1 MIEIKLDFG
10 NGRVEDIKFEEVPI
24 EELAT
29 TEEGKWVSIGKK
41 YEAPLISTALGKF
54 VDYHYDSGY
63 LSLRVEQQDKRISGV
78 EYCYSERF
86 IPIGETF
93 WREVE

>member
-29 TEEGKWVSIGKK
+29 TEEGKWISIGKK
-41 YEAPLISTALGKF
+41 YEAPLISTAFPDF
-54 VDYHYDSGY
+54 VAA
-63 LSLRVEQQDKRISGV
+63 
-78 EYCYSERF
+78 
-86 IPIGETF
+86 T
-93 WREVE
+93 